1 MKVNSYN
8 HTGKKLDQATL
19 PKSVF
24 AVSVSPDLM
33 AQAVHVHRK
42 NQSQYTSKT
51 KTRSQVSL
59 TKSKWYQQKG
69 TGRARHGAKSAPI
82 FVGGG
87 IAHGPKGIKPKNKK
101 LNKKMRRSSLRGA
114 FTFLANQR
122 STFIVEDLD
131 KIKPKTV
138 KLNTLLNKITDTGK
152 PILILINQQYPNL
165 SLAAGNIP
173 NLTVTNFNQVN
184 IHQLLKTQTLI
195 IDKKALKPLK
205 NWLSK

>member
-1 MKVNSYN
+1 M
-8 HTGKKLDQATL
+8 LFR
-19 PKSVF
+19 SVG
-24 AVSVSPDLM
+24 
-33 AQAVHVHRK
+33 
-42 NQSQYTSKT
+42 
-51 KTRSQVSL
+51 
-59 TKSKWYQQKG
+59 QKG
-69 TGRARHGAKSAPI
+69 KGAAETGP
-82 FVGGG
+82 
-87 IAHGPKGIKPKNKK
+87 AH
-101 LNKKMRRSSLRGA
+101 
-114 FTFLANQR
+114 FF
-122 STFIVEDLD
+122 VEDLD